1 MAVTGA
7 SFIDPSDHRATH
19 RREAAFR
26 AAWRH
31 TRWVKA
37 LRVTIPVVSL
47 VAAVGAIV
55 FVYLEPFRTLPVDI
69 DIGALNLDG
78 NKITMDHA
86 NLRGFKDGDLPF
98 TILADQAIQDVSTP
112 YIVDLKGL
120 KSDITMPD
128 RSVAHISADTGVYDS
143 QKDVLVVSGNVDVK
157 SPRYAVQMRS
167 GTIDFKTN
175 RVVSKEPVTV
185 TVAGGKID
193 ASGMNVFD
201 NGDRAQFGGRVRSVF
216 RRADA
221 NASGSVQGTTP

>member
-7 SFIDPSDHRATH
+7 SWIDPSDHRAVT

-31 TRWVKA
+31 TRRVKV
-37 LRVTIPVVSL
+37 LRVLIPVVAL
-47 VAAVGAIV
+47 AAAVGAMI

-98 TILADQAIQDVSTP
+98 TIMADQAVQDVSTP

-128 RSVAHISADTGVYDS
+128 RSIAKIAAEAGIYDS
-143 QKDVLVVSGNVDVK
+143 QKDVLSVSGNVDIR
-157 SPRYAVQMRS
+157 SPRYTIKMRS

-175 RVVSKEPVTV
+175 RVVSKEAVTV

-193 ASGMNVFD
+193 ADGMNVFD
-201 NGDRAQFGGRVRSVF
+201 NGDRAQFLGRVRSVF
-216 RRADA
+216 RRAELPV
-221 NASGSVQGTTP
+221 GSRAQGTTP